1 MQYEEMK
8 KILNSLDN
16 PVDKLEMLMDFG
28 VRLESVPDGAE
39 CHEITGCASFV
50 EICRVHNHFFARAD
64 SGIVRG
70 VVALLTAMVD
80 GKTPEQIKK
89 MDLMNEFASLNLN
102 LGAARLSGLNSM
114 IRFLQNL

>member
-1 MQYEEMK
+1 MK
-8 KILNSLDN
+8 KLLNSLDN

-28 VRLESVPDGAE
+28 MHLESVPHDAD
-39 CHEITGCASFV
+39 CHEILGCASHV
-50 EICRVHNHFFARAD
+50 EICRSGNHFWARAD

-70 VVALLTAMVD
+70 VVAVLLAMVD

-89 MDLMNEFASLNLN
+89 MDLENEFLSLNLN

>member
-1 MQYEEMK
+1 MQYEQMK
-8 KILNSLDN
+8 KLLDSLEN

-28 VRLESVPDGAE
+28 MHLESVPSDAE
-39 CHEITGCASFV
+39 CHEITGCASRV
-50 EICRVHNHFFARAD
+50 EICRLGNHFWAHAD

-70 VVALLTAMVD
+70 VVAVLLAMVD

-89 MDLMNEFASLNLN
+89 MDLEKEFLSLNLN
-102 LGAARLSGLNSM
+102 LGAGRLSGLNSM